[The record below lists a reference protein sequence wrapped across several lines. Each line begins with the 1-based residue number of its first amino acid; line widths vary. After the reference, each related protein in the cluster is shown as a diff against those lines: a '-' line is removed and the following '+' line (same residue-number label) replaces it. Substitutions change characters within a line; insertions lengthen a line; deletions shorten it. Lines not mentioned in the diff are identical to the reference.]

1 MGKQRVRALTA
12 TFVIAG
18 SLLVAAACVDA
29 GGRIYVRI
37 APPAPIFE
45 ARIVAPGPRYVW
57 VPGYYGW
64 RGEAYVWVAGRWEI
78 PPRPRA
84 VWVSGRWYRDR
95 RGWYFRQGHWR

>member
-1 MGKQRVRALTA
+1 LIA

-18 SLLVAAACVDA
+18 SLLVTSAFLGA

-37 APPAPIFE
+37 APPAPIIE
-45 ARIVAPGPRYVW
+45 ARVVAPGPRYVW

-64 RGEAYVWVAGRWEI
+64 RGGAYAWVAGRWEM

-84 VWVSGRWYRDR
+84 VWVQGRWYQDR
-95 RGWYFRQGHWR
+95 RGWYFREGHWR